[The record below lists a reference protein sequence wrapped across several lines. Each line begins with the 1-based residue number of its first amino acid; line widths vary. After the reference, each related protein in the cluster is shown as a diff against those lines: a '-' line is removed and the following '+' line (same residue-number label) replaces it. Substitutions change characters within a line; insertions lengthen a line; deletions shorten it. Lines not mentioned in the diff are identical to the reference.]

1 MKRTITSLLGLAA
14 FTACM
19 AQTTVTFNYTGAVQ
33 TFTVPACVTSLTVD
47 VRGAKAGNNG
57 SYAGG
62 NGGRVQATVPVTPGE
77 VLQIM
82 VGEQGVNTSTNNP
95 PVFNGGGGVYS
106 YISGGTAGTGGGA
119 SDIRRTPYANGDRL
133 VISGGGGGGG
143 YTNIGGHGGGLIGQD
158 GVPYPSWPNSGGKGG
173 TQSAGGAAGV
183 ACCSCPT
190 YTTAGAVA
198 QGGNGAGDGAGGGGG
213 GGGYYGGG
221 GSCFAGGGGG
231 SSYTAPGV
239 TGVTHTQGFNTG
251 AGQVVI
257 TYTTSGSAPAQPSGI
272 MGIIGFCSG
281 DNASFAVM
289 PVVGATSYTWTVPPG
304 STINSGQ
311 GTSNIGVTLGSTP
324 GNVTVTANNNCGS
337 SLPFTAFLAITPTP
351 TITITSGGGTICNGG
366 SFTLSA
372 NGATSY
378 NWMPGNLT
386 GSPVVVSPSATTT
399 YTVTGTTNSCAGTNT
414 VTVTVNPL
422 PAVSLGA
429 DVTQCGGTTTLNAG
443 NAGSDFLWSNGDTTQ
458 SVTVSSSGTYIVTVT
473 DGNTCSASDTAV
485 VTINTPP
492 VVALGADVTQCGGTA
507 TLNAGNSGSS
517 FLWSNGDTTQSITV
531 SSTGTYIVTVT
542 DGNTCSASD
551 TAVVT
556 INPLPNVIAGGVPP
570 AVCVDDVNI
579 TLTGSPAGGTWS
591 GPGVT
596 GNIFDPSAAGSGT
609 HDLIYNYTDG
619 NGCSGADTVSIT
631 VNLCL
636 GINSSSTLNM
646 VTIYPNPLTAESGT
660 EVITLAVTGATAEM
674 QLTITDAEG
683 RVVYTGK
690 ENASRNGFVR
700 TIGTGN
706 MAAGIY
712 MLRMSTSTEQ
722 RVEKIVI
729 RK

>member
-19 AQTTVTFNYTGAVQ
+19 AQTTVTFNYTGAAQ
-33 TFTVPACVTSLTVD
+33 TFTVPACVTSITVD
-47 VRGAKAGNNG
+47 ARGAKAGNNG

-119 SDIRRTPYANGDRL
+119 SDIRRTPYANADRL

-251 AGQVVI
+251 AGQVII
-257 TYTTSGSAPAQPSGI
+257 TYTTSGGAPAQPSGI
-272 MGIIGFCSG
+272 SGIIGFCSG

-324 GNVTVTANNNCGS
+324 GTISVTADNNCGS
-337 SLPFTAFLAITPTP
+337 SAPFSAFLAITPTP
-351 TITITSGGGTICNGG
+351 TITITSGGGTICVGD

-372 NGATSY
+372 NGATTY

-386 GSPVVVSPSATTT
+386 GSPVVVSPSVTTT
-399 YTVTGTTNSCAGTNT
+399 YSVTGTTNSCVGTNT
-414 VTVTVNPL
+414 VTVTVNPV
-422 PAVSLGA
+422 P
-429 DVTQCGGTTTLNAG
+429 
-443 NAGSDFLWSNGDTTQ
+443 
-458 SVTVSSSGTYIVTVT
+458 TVS
-473 DGNTCSASDTAV
+473 
-485 VTINTPP
+485 
-492 VVALGADVTQCGGTA
+492 LGADVTQCGGTA
-507 TLNAGNSGSS
+507 TLNAGNAGYSY
-517 FLWSNGDTTQSITV
+517 LWSNGDTTQSVTV

-542 DGNTCSASD
+542 DSNTCSASD
-551 TAVVT
+551 TAEVT

-609 HDLIYNYTDG
+609 HDLIYNYTDS